1 MTERPLAPNDPCLHK
16 ALSQLAPGL
25 PLRDAQSLAGGRTNL
40 VWQIGSV
47 VVKCHDPAGA
57 SPLFPNDP
65 QAEVAALRLFAPQG
79 LAPRL
84 LAHGKSWLIC
94 DHIPRHHRPAT
105 PTDIARLLHRLHV
118 QSLPEEA
125 AFRTLPNGSAALL
138 AHARSFAPAG
148 LPPPPADPGLPP
160 VSPRPVHADV
170 VPGNILSTPAGPIL
184 IDWQCPGMG
193 DPAEDLA
200 TLLSPAMIWLYTGE
214 KPDQGWAEAL
224 LHAYPDRATAERTRA
239 LLSLYRWRIMA
250 HCAWKAARGD
260 ADYAAALKLELDTP

>member
-1 MTERPLAPNDPCLHK
+1 MSTTDP
-16 ALSQLAPGL
+16 
-25 PLRDAQSLAGGRTNL
+25 T
-40 VWQIGSV
+40 
-47 VVKCHDPAGA
+47 
-57 SPLFPNDP
+57 
-65 QAEVAALRLFAPQG
+65 
-79 LAPRL
+79 
-84 LAHGKSWLIC
+84 
-94 DHIPRHHRPAT
+94 
-105 PTDIARLLHRLHV
+105 
-118 QSLPEEA
+118 
-125 AFRTLPNGSAALL
+125 
-138 AHARSFAPAG
+138 APA
-148 LPPPPADPGLPP
+148 
-160 VSPRPVHADV
+160 
-170 VPGNILSTPAGPIL
+170 ILATAQGPLL